1 MNVKGMALGPIG
13 TNCYIVYDKGKALLI
28 DPGAEP
34 DKIAEFLE
42 REGLKVQA
50 ILLTHAHFD
59 HIAALDEIRETVD
72 TDVYIHENEL
82 SWLSDPQMNGSSKL
96 IGNEIVMK
104 PAEFTFKMGPMEIGD
119 FHFEV
124 IHTPGHSP
132 GSVSFLFDQN
142 EFIISGDVLFY
153 HGIGRTDLPGGNMA
167 EIEATIQ
174 NKLYQLKESLTVYPG
189 HGPHTTIGEEKQNNP
204 FVRA

>member
-1 MNVKGMALGPIG
+1 MALGPIG

-82 SWLSDPQMNGSSKL
+82 YWLSDPQMNGSSKL

-119 FHFEV
+119 FLFEV

>member
-1 MNVKGMALGPIG
+1 MALGPIG

-82 SWLSDPQMNGSSKL
+82 PWLSDPQMNGSSKL

-119 FHFEV
+119 FLFEV

>member
-1 MNVKGMALGPIG
+1 MALGPIG

>member
-1 MNVKGMALGPIG
+1 MALGPIG

-119 FHFEV
+119 FLFEV

>member
-119 FHFEV
+119 FLFEV

>member
-1 MNVKGMALGPIG
+1 MALGPIG

-59 HIAALDEIRETVD
+59 HIAALDEIRETGD

-119 FHFEV
+119 FLFEV

>member
-59 HIAALDEIRETVD
+59 HIAALDEIRETGD

-119 FHFEV
+119 FLFEV

>member
-82 SWLSDPQMNGSSKL
+82 YWLSDPQMNGSSKL

-119 FHFEV
+119 FLFEV